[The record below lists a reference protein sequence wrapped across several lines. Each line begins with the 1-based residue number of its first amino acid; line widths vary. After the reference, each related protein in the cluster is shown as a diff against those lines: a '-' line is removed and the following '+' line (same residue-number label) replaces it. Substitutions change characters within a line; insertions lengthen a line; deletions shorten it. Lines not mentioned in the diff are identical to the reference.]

1 MDRKIHNPKER
12 KRTKRAVS
20 IRKKIEGTAE
30 RPRLAVFRSTKHMYA
45 QLIDDVHGVTLVAAS
60 TQSTDLR
67 DALKGLKKAE
77 KSAKVGQKIAELAK
91 AKGVTAVVFDRA
103 GYPYHGRV
111 AALANG
117 AREGG
122 LQF

>member
-1 MDRKIHNPKER
+1 MDRKIHNPKEK
-12 KRTKRAVS
+12 KRTKRAAS

-45 QLIDDVHGVTLVAAS
+45 QLIDDVHGVTLVSAS

-67 DALKGLKKAE
+67 DTLKGLKKSE
-77 KSAKVGQKIAELAK
+77 RSAKVGQKIAELAK

-111 AALANG
+111 AALAHG